1 MSLRPEVLARAAARG
16 PFTRVLVAEV
26 KGSAPREAGADM
38 LVWADAAEG
47 TIGGGALEW
56 QALAQARAGFAG
68 VERLALGPGLGQC
81 CGGAVTLVYER
92 LDAATV
98 AAIAGPVWARPVGVA
113 AAMPA
118 TVARAL
124 ARVAPP
130 VAARPPAA
138 PKLLEGWL
146 LEPVAPMTGP
156 RLREGWLIEPVASA
170 PVPVWVWG
178 AGHVGRALVAV
189 LAPLERFALVWAD
202 FDADRFGATA
212 PGVRQIVAENP
223 VDMVRL
229 AADNAHHLV
238 VTHSHELDLALCH
251 AILGQGFASLGLIGS
266 ASKAARFALR
276 LAALGHSNA
285 EIARIT
291 CPIGDPGLGKHPQ
304 AIAVGVAAA
313 LLRTVSETP
322 MRDA

>member
-146 LEPVAPMTGP
+146 LEPVAP
-156 RLREGWLIEPVASA
+156 A

-202 FDADRFGATA
+202 FDADRFGDAV
-212 PGVRQIVAENP
+212 PGVRQIVAQSP

-251 AILGQGFASLGLIGS
+251 AILGQGFAGLGLIGS